1 MTLHDLM
8 APAAV
13 GYIWKHEGHLQ
24 RIPGWAEPVEND
36 GKGLSTR
43 QVSHLLDL

>member
-13 GYIWKHEGHLQ
+13 GCSLECESHLQ
-24 RIPGWAEPVEND
+24 RIPGRAGPVEND
-36 GKGLSTR
+36 GKGLYTR